1 MSYFQ
6 QLRRQMLPTPDLIC
20 ANFPNF
26 GCLREPTC
34 QYRSRLTWF
43 PFHFEAQ
50 PSLTRMK
57 VLSECVFLIGGFYD
71 DWLAFMS
78 LNPKAASTTY
88 MAKISQKEP
97 SQNSLILTP
106 PDLGIFLT
114 LRAFYFLGNFSCLN
128 FYIQGH
134 WSRLIDVIWGR
145 GEIAMT
151 EWLTEVLFKTVTSQ

>member
-1 MSYFQ
+1 
-6 QLRRQMLPTPDLIC
+6 
-20 ANFPNF
+20 
-26 GCLREPTC
+26 
-34 QYRSRLTWF
+34 
-43 PFHFEAQ
+43 
-50 PSLTRMK
+50 MK

-88 MAKISQKEP
+88 VAKISQKEP

-128 FYIQGH
+128 FYIQGY

-145 GEIAMT
+145 REDSYDWVADWSAFQNCHISINPISNLSFPSKSSFPPSSYYFWEFYFFSVAFIHFQY
-151 EWLTEVLFKTVTSQ
+151 VSRCI